1 MPFNDNSSEP
11 DEDFSQS
18 IPAEMDCFEECD
30 DNLEE
35 SYVHVDLDHVRAADK
50 VVNRKGGG

>member
-1 MPFNDNSSEP
+1 MPFNDNSSQP

-18 IPAEMDCFEECD
+18 IPAEMDCFEER
-30 DNLEE
+30 DNNWKG
-35 SYVHVDLDHVRAADK
+35 SYVHVDLDHVRAADE